1 MKRAFDVV
9 ACALFLVVFS
19 PILLLII
26 VAIRLQSPGNAI
38 FAQIRVGKNGRP
50 FTCYKFRTMHS
61 GTANLPTHQ
70 VQASAVTALGG
81 TLRRLKIDEVPQ
93 LWNVLI
99 GDMSLVGPRPC
110 LPSQIELVEARRRL
124 GVLEVRPGITG
135 LAQVRGV
142 DMSDANRLAE
152 IDAKY
157 VRSQSLLGDFALIGD
172 TLRGKGVGV
181 DQVVR
186 CNK

>member
-70 VQASAVTALGG
+70 VQASAVTALAA
-81 TLRRLKIDEVPQ
+81 LR
-93 LWNVLI
+93 
-99 GDMSLVGPRPC
+99 
-110 LPSQIELVEARRRL
+110 A
-124 GVLEVRPGITG
+124 
-135 LAQVRGV
+135 
-142 DMSDANRLAE
+142 
-152 IDAKY
+152 
-157 VRSQSLLGDFALIGD
+157 
-172 TLRGKGVGV
+172 
-181 DQVVR
+181 
-186 CNK
+186 